1 MPRRSVEPR
10 RLDAVTMLSRIAE
23 SLYWMARNLER
34 ADDTA
39 RILDINV
46 VFMLEADE
54 GATEEM
60 QWTPLL
66 SIVGADDAY
75 LERHADGKVTVQRV
89 IHLLTQDKDYGGSLY
104 NSLRLARENARVV
117 RDRISQEMW
126 EAINDFWLSTD
137 RHLKTRL
144 QPWRAA
150 EFYAYVHREVAL
162 FFGLA
167 QSTMMRGEAYGFT
180 QLGSLQER
188 ADMTARILD
197 VRYHLLL
204 PDLTLVGSPLD
215 YYQWGA
221 LLKSLSGFEA
231 YRRKYHGGIRPID
244 VVEFVLLDADFP
256 RSLRYCVDGLGRAL
270 DRIGLVPGG
279 GAAERLSALR
289 TQLDQT
295 SPRAVLDRGLHEYLD
310 DFLAR
315 LADLTVALQA
325 DYFEAHIG
333 DAQLDDGAQWQAD
346 AEATAASAIEGVAA
360 SGGDGR

>member
-1 MPRRSVEPR
+1 
-10 RLDAVTMLSRIAE
+10 MLSRIGE
-23 SLYWMARNLER
+23 SLYWMTRNLER

-46 VFMLEADE
+46 VYMLESDE

-60 QWTPLL
+60 QWQPLL
-66 SIVGADDAY
+66 NIVGADELY
-75 LERHADGKVTVQRV
+75 PRLHPDGAVTVQRV
-89 IHLLTQDKDYGGSLY
+89 ISLLTQDKSNPGSLY

-117 RDRISQEMW
+117 RDRISHEMW
-126 EAINDFWLSTD
+126 EAINEFWLQVD
-137 RHLKTRL
+137 KHLKTQL

-180 QLGSLQER
+180 VLGSLQER

-204 PDLTLVGSPLD
+204 PDVKLVGSPLD

-231 YRRKYHGGIRPID
+231 YRRKYHSGIRPID
-244 VVEFVLLDADFP
+244 VVEFVVLDPDFP
-256 RSLRYCVDGLGRAL
+256 RSLTYCVDGIDRALGR
-270 DRIGLVPGG
+270 IGTPAT
-279 GAAERLSALR
+279 GAVRDAMAALR
-289 TQLDQT
+289 DHLSGTTPRDILDT
-295 SPRAVLDRGLHEYLD
+295 GLHQYLD
-310 DFLAR
+310 HFLLL
-315 LADLTVALQA
+315 LANLSSALQA
-325 DYFEAHIG
+325 DYFEAHLS
-333 DAQLDDGAQWQAD
+333 DADG
-346 AEATAASAIEGVAA
+346 EVAP
-360 SGGDGR
+360 

>member
-1 MPRRSVEPR
+1 
-10 RLDAVTMLSRIAE
+10 
-23 SLYWMARNLER
+23 LYWMARNLER

-66 SIVGADDAY
+66 TIVGADDAY
-75 LERHADGKVTVQRV
+75 LERHPDGRVSVQRV
-89 IHLLTQDKDYGGSLY
+89 IHLLTQDKAYSGSLY

-126 EAINDFWLSTD
+126 EAINQFWLSAD
-137 RHLKTRL
+137 GHLKTKL

-150 EFYAYVHREVAL
+150 DFYAYVHREVAL

-180 QLGSLQER
+180 VLGSLQER

-215 YYQWGA
+215 FYQWGA

-231 YRRKYHGGIRPID
+231 YRRKYQGGIRPID

-270 DRIGLVPGG
+270 ERIGLVPGG
-279 GAAERLSALR
+279 AVSDRMAALR
-289 TQLDQT
+289 SHLDGT
-295 SPRAVLDRGLHEYLD
+295 SPRAVLDQGLHEYLD
-310 DFLAR
+310 EFLAL
-315 LADLTVALQA
+315 LADLSVAMQA
-325 DYFEAHIG
+325 DYFEAHMAEPELLEAALVEPRHAL
-333 DAQLDDGAQWQAD
+333 DATG
-346 AEATAASAIEGVAA
+346 ERT
-360 SGGDGR
+360 

>member
-1 MPRRSVEPR
+1 MI
-10 RLDAVTMLSRIAE
+10 MLSRIAE

-46 VFMLEADE
+46 SFMLEADD

-66 SIVGADDAY
+66 TIVDADEPY
-75 LERHADGKVTVQRV
+75 LERHPDSKVTVQRV
-89 IHLLTQDKDYGGSLY
+89 IGLLTQDKTYPSSIY
-104 NSLRLARENARVV
+104 SSLRLARENARVV
-117 RDRISQEMW
+117 RDRISHEMW
-126 EAINDFWLSTD
+126 EAINEFWLEVD
-137 RHLKTRL
+137 RHLKTKL

-162 FFGLA
+162 FYGLA
-167 QSTMMRGEAYGFT
+167 QSTMMRGESYGFT
-180 QLGSLQER
+180 QLGCLQER

-204 PDLTLVGSPLD
+204 PDLTMVGSALD

-244 VVEFVLLDADFP
+244 VVELVVLSPDFP
-256 RSLRYCVDGLGRAL
+256 RSLRYCVDGLDRAL
-270 DRIGLVPGG
+270 ERIGPVDDGQVPERM
-279 GAAERLSALR
+279 AALHAHLEQS
-289 TQLDQT
+289 
-295 SPRAVLDRGLHEYLD
+295 SPRAILEQGLHEWLD
-310 DFLAR
+310 VFLGL
-315 LADLTVALQA
+315 LADLTGALQS
-325 DYFEAHIG
+325 DYFEAHMG
-333 DAQLDDGAQWQAD
+333 DAHLDLASEAD
-346 AEATAASAIEGVAA
+346 P
-360 SGGDGR
+360 R